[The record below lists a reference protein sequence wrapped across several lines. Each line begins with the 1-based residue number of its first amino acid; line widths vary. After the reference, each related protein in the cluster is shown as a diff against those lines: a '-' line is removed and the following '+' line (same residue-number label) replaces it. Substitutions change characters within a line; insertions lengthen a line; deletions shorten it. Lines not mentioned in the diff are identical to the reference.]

1 MRVGFPNSKEMMH
14 KLRRGTKCDLAM
26 AGRRRKEEAA
36 DEPEVP
42 WSERDFEEM
51 AKSGTS
57 AAAYERKNK
66 PFSPP
71 TGRVPTIGEQWAY
84 AARRYSKYQ
93 GYAWSGVVAVAA
105 IAYFGS
111 LATQP
116 TKPQQ
121 PVKTKPGAGR

>member
-1 MRVGFPNSKEMMH
+1 MMH

-116 TKPQQ
+116 TNPQQ
-121 PVKTKPGAGR
+121 SVKTKPKAGR

>member
-1 MRVGFPNSKEMMH
+1 
-14 KLRRGTKCDLAM
+14 M
-26 AGRRRKEEAA
+26 AGGGKARKEEAA

-57 AAAYERKNK
+57 AAANHK

-121 PVKTKPGAGR
+121 SVKTKPKAGR

>member
-1 MRVGFPNSKEMMH
+1 M
-14 KLRRGTKCDLAM
+14 
-26 AGRRRKEEAA
+26 GRAPRHT
-36 DEPEVP
+36 
-42 WSERDFEEM
+42 
-51 AKSGTS
+51 SGRTNRS
-57 AAAYERKNK
+57 L
-66 PFSPP
+66 PP

-121 PVKTKPGAGR
+121 SVKTKPKAGR